1 MRLIVIGGGITG
13 LAAARRSRAEADDA
27 GIPLDITLLE
37 GSDRVGGK
45 ILTQEGPGGVPLEF
59 GPDSFL
65 AAKPRGRELAAELG
79 LENDLVGPG
88 PEAKRVYLE
97 LGGRLREL
105 PEGLALGVPT
115 GIRPLFRCL
124 RNGLIGPG
132 GAIRAGIEPLLP
144 ATGGDLTV
152 AEFMRRRLGSQVAER
167 LIAPLVTGIFGAPPD
182 EVSMRAAFPQFADAR
197 SLVLTMARR
206 PKGTGGSPFLSIRGG
221 MSRLADVLAE
231 GVRSQGTE
239 ILTNTPAT
247 RLARDGREFLVDAG
261 GGRLRARA
269 VLIAAPAPVA
279 AQLLREVAPD
289 AAEPVGGIRYHASAV
304 VQLQYEPGAI
314 GRPLDG
320 SGYLVAPEDRKAVA
334 AGSWPTTKW
343 PHVEWTNPWVRA
355 MVVSPEVL
363 QDPDDE
369 ALERA
374 VVAEV
379 AHTLE
384 TNAAPADVRIHRWPE
399 ALPVYGLGHA
409 ERVRQAEEA
418 LPAGV
423 AIAGAAYRGLGI
435 PDCIFG
441 GETAAE
447 TLVAGIADS
456 L

>member
-1 MRLIVIGGGITG
+1 MRLIVIGGGIAG
-13 LAAARRSRAEADDA
+13 LAAAHRARTRADDA
-27 GIPLDITLLE
+27 GIPLDVTLLE
-37 GSDRVGGK
+37 GSDRLGGK
-45 ILTQEGPGGVPLEF
+45 ILTHEGPGGVPLEF

-79 LENDLVGPG
+79 LENDLVGPS

-132 GAIRAGIEPLLP
+132 GALRAGIEPLLP

-152 AEFMRRRLGSQVAER
+152 AEFMRRRLGSQVANR
-167 LIAPLVTGIFGAPPD
+167 LIAPLVTGIFGASPD
-182 EVSMRAAFPQFADAR
+182 EVSMRAAFPQFAHTR

-221 MSRLADVLAE
+221 MSRLTDVLA
-231 GVRSQGTE
+231 RSIRKEGTE
-239 ILTNTPAT
+239 ILVNTPAT
-247 RLARDGREFLVDAG
+247 RLAREGREFLVDAG

-269 VLIAAPAPVA
+269 VLITTPAPVA
-279 AQLLREVAPD
+279 AQLLREVAPK
-289 AAEPVGGIRYHASAV
+289 AAEPVGRIRYHSSAV
-304 VQLQYEPGAI
+304 IQLRYKREAI

-343 PHVEWTNPWVRA
+343 PHIEWTDPWVRA
-355 MVVSPEVL
+355 MVVSPEIL
-363 QDPDDE
+363 GDQDDE

-379 AHTLE
+379 SHTLQ
-384 TNAAPADVRIHRWPE
+384 TNAAPAEVQIHRWPE
-399 ALPVYGLGHA
+399 ALPVYEPGHV
-409 ERVRQAEEA
+409 ERVSQAEEA
-418 LPAGV
+418 LPAGI

-441 GETAAE
+441 GEVAAE
-447 TLVAGIADS
+447 AMVSAISDS